1 MMTESLGVPYVSI
14 IPTVSLAVRS
24 LSLLRHV
31 FMTKECFGQGTGS
44 LVVRILVV
52 LRDYTDYHYVSTRE
66 TEFPTREVFP
76 L

>member
-44 LVVRILVV
+44 LVV